1 MDTNVNHDHS
11 FFGNGCVTTWD
22 TTDPYYGGSLVACS
36 SRIVNTVDDEPQS
49 TGSFYSFQAAT
60 SGSGASVSADNAIA
74 SDTFCPLGWQLP
86 YDGTGGDY
94 YDKSKSWRFLFNK
107 YGYSMQGGSAPMRSY
122 PFSNILSGWYQ
133 FTVGAFQEMTKMG
146 YWHSETVQSSGG
158 VYDFRLDSIWRQHSH
173 SKTAMTN
180 IRCSLVLASFIDG
193 TVAGTD
199 VEQYKDD
206 WTSRD
211 HTYYG
216 NGCNNPVDWENPPT
230 YSGSAVSC
238 QSRTVQTFDDETQ
251 LIGTYYHSQASNA
264 SSGRYID
271 TNNANAPDSFCPLG
285 WQLPYDGTGGDYYNK
300 SKSLDY
306 LFNKYSITNTQQ
318 GSEKSRSYPIQFVHA
333 GYYMTFIGL
342 LFDQGNDT
350 YYWSQT
356 VFDAAQ
362 MYRLH
367 IGPDYIVWG
376 TISEKSQSYPV
387 RCGVGL
393 AT

>member
-1 MDTNVNHDHS
+1 M
-11 FFGNGCVTTWD
+11 
-22 TTDPYYGGSLVACS
+22 
-36 SRIVNTVDDEPQS
+36 
-49 TGSFYSFQAAT
+49 
-60 SGSGASVSADNAIA
+60 
-74 SDTFCPLGWQLP
+74 
-86 YDGTGGDY
+86 
-94 YDKSKSWRFLFNK
+94 
-107 YGYSMQGGSAPMRSY
+107 
-122 PFSNILSGWYQ
+122 
-133 FTVGAFQEMTKMG
+133 
-146 YWHSETVQSSGG
+146 
-158 VYDFRLDSIWRQHSH
+158 
-173 SKTAMTN
+173 
-180 IRCSLVLASFIDG
+180 
-193 TVAGTD
+193 AGTD

-238 QSRTVQTFDDETQ
+238 QSRTVQTFDNETQ

-387 RCGVGL
+387 RCVKFL
-393 AT
+393 ASTHRRHGGRNRYTSCGYKCKSRSFFLW